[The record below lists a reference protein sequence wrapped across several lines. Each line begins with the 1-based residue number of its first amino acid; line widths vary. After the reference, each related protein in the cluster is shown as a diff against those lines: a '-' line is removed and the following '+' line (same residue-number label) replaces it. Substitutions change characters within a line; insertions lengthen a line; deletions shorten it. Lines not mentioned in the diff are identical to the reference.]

1 MVFKCVYIKYVIFF
15 LGGKH
20 VWKSK
25 SNNKSWVMNREK
37 TVWQLDCAPEW
48 KLHTNSQLEFSKSVG
63 NSGLVVSCCIKK
75 LHHLESKWCNSP
87 LGRLVFFFEQG
98 HHTPNN
104 MEIAHL
110 PRVDPCIKTII
121 APMKPV
127 HPWWVDPS
135 WSITLRLWTGL
146 QKSKSFT
153 SWLHI
158 MSLESK
164 LPFKT
169 CCTFTLQNITM
180 SYCG

>member
-1 MVFKCVYIKYVIFF
+1 MSGSPSQTTSHGWWTGKKPFGNLIVLPNGSFIPTANSNSANQ
-15 LGGKH
+15 LGILGLLFH
-20 VWKSK
+20 AASK
-25 SNNKSWVMNREK
+25 SY
-37 TVWQLDCAPEW
+37 TTW
-48 KLHTNSQLEFSKSVG
+48 KVNGV
-63 NSGLVVSCCIKK
+63 I
-75 LHHLESKWCNSP
+75 P
-87 LGRLVFFFEQG
+87 LWGGCLFFEQG

-169 CCTFTLQNITM
+169 CCTFTLQHITM